1 MDKEEDS
8 KILLHKSLPPLPL
21 APHRWDWLFCLQKE
35 RVFGNELRNYSG
47 SSVEKLESWDLF
59 LFETERK
66 RKGHDKS
73 RENNQ
78 CTLSYTAKSGHDENE
93 RQLIP

>member
-1 MDKEEDS
+1 MDEEQDS
-8 KILLHKSLPPLPL
+8 RMLLCKSLPPLFPAL
-21 APHRWDWLFCLQKE
+21 HRWDGLFCLQKE
-35 RVFGNELRNYSG
+35 RVFGNELRNDSD
-47 SSVEKLESWDLF
+47 SLVEKLESWDLF

-78 CTLSYTAKSGHDENE
+78 CTLSYAAKSGH
-93 RQLIP
+93 LMKMKCS